1 MPRPPGLARPPPAL
15 GRPAR
20 RWRLA
25 LGWALA
31 LLLTAGLLLAGAV
44 AWYAPQLP
52 PLDRVT
58 RYQPRQPLQVVTA
71 DGVEIAQFGAE
82 RRQFVPISAIPLQ
95 LQQALL
101 AVEDA
106 RFRQHLGIDPKGMLR
121 ALLAAAT
128 GGLRQGAS
136 TITQQVART
145 FFLSSRLT
153 AERKLKEA
161 LLALKIE
168 RQLSKD
174 QILELYMNQI
184 YLGQRAYGFAAAA
197 DAYFGKP
204 LAALSL
210 AESAML
216 AGLPQNPGYANPITN
231 LARATQRQHTVLLRM
246 LATGAI
252 TEAEQAS
259 ARAEPLKI
267 RSALQVPLHAEHVAE
282 MARQMVVQRLGTEAY
297 SQGIKVTT
305 SLRAA
310 DQQAAWAALRRSVL
324 AYDARQPWRGPEDHE
339 DLPADR
345 AQVGRRSGTD
355 RGADGGAS
363 AASPDI
369 ERAAALALRD
379 HPDDELLRVAIVL
392 SASPRELRLQLASGE
407 ALRITGEGLRVAQAG
422 LAARAPADLA
432 IERGDI
438 VRVWQVPAVSGKP
451 AAEPVGAAPGPAG
464 PASQAGATGAADS
477 ARWAVT
483 QWPEVQAALVALDP
497 VSGRVRALVG
507 GFDFTRQP
515 FNHVTQ
521 AWRQPGSS
529 FKPFLYSA
537 ALEHGV
543 MPATRINDA
552 PLDNADGW
560 APQNSDGRFDGPLTL
575 REALARSKNL
585 VSIRLLRQVGVDVVR
600 DWAVRFGFD
609 AARQPQN
616 LTLALGAGSTTP
628 LQLAQAYGVLA
639 NGGWPVAPVLIERIS
654 DAQGKVLFEAP
665 AAVPLAEA
673 QRVLPARNVFITN
686 SLLNDVTRIG
696 TAARAQQQLQRS
708 DVYGKTGTTNDA
720 VDAWFAGFQPA
731 AAGVGSVVGAGTGST
746 GLVAVAWMGH
756 DQPQSLGARE
766 SGGGLALP
774 IWIEFMAQALKGVPV
789 LAEPAPPEGVQ
800 RSAGDWVYSEW
811 LDGGAV
817 AEIGLDEAAPAGP
830 GASAVGSSTQAGP
843 QPGPQ
848 PGPQTASPPATP
860 FSTQPATA
868 PAVQWPAAPAAR

>member
-1 MPRPPGLARPPPAL
+1 MPPLPELGAPRPAP
-15 GRPAR
+15 GRPTR

-25 LGWALA
+25 LGWALGGLLAA
-31 LLLTAGLLLAGAV
+31 LLLLAGAV

-58 RYQPRQPLQVVTA
+58 RYQPRQPLQVFTA

-82 RRQFVPISAIPLQ
+82 RRQFVPIAQIPPL
-95 LQQALL
+95 LQQAVL

-106 RFRQHLGIDPKGMLR
+106 RFREHIGIDPKGVLR

-184 YLGQRAYGFAAAA
+184 YLGQRSYGFAAA

-231 LARATQRQHTVLLRM
+231 LARATQRQHTVLARM
-246 LATGAI
+246 RATGAI
-252 TEAEQAS
+252 TEAQQAS

-282 MARQMVVQRLGTEAY
+282 MARQLVVQRLGTEAY

-345 AQVGRRSGTD
+345 AQ
-355 RGADGGAS
+355 DGS
-363 AASPDI
+363 TAANPDI
-369 ERAAALALRD
+369 ERAAAQALRD
-379 HPDDELLRVAIVL
+379 HPDDEFLRVAIVL
-392 SASPRELRLQLASGE
+392 AASPRELRLQLATGE
-407 ALRITGEGLRVAQAG
+407 ALRISGDGLRVAQAG
-422 LAARAPADLA
+422 LAARAPVDLA
-432 IERGDI
+432 ITRGDI
-438 VRVWQVPAVSGKP
+438 VRVWQVSA
-451 AAEPVGAAPGPAG
+451 GAAN
-464 PASQAGATGAADS
+464 S
-477 ARWAVT
+477 RWAVT

-497 VSGRVRALVG
+497 VTGRVRALVG
-507 GFDFTRQP
+507 GYDFTRQP

-543 MPATRINDA
+543 TPATRINDA

-560 APQNSDGRFDGPLTL
+560 APQNSDGVFDGPLTL

-600 DWAVRFGFD
+600 DWAARFGFD

-639 NGGWPVAPVLIERIS
+639 NGGWPVAPVVIERIS

-665 AAVPLAEA
+665 AAVPLDEA

-686 SLLNDVTRIG
+686 SLLNDVTRVG

-731 AAGVGSVVGAGTGST
+731 LAGAGLASVANAGTGST

-756 DQPQSLGARE
+756 DQPRSLGSRE

-774 IWIEFMAQALKGVPV
+774 MWIEFMAHALKGVPLV
-789 LAEPAPPEGVQ
+789 AEPAPPEGVQ
-800 RSAGDWVYSEW
+800 RSGGGNDWLYSEW

-830 GASAVGSSTQAGP
+830 GAAAAGGSTPAAAQAAA
-843 QPGPQ
+843 QAA
-848 PGPQTASPPATP
+848 TKSSRPPATP
-860 FSTQPATA
+860 
-868 PAVQWPAAPAAR
+868 PAVQWPAVPAAR

>member
-1 MPRPPGLARPPPAL
+1 MPLLSGHVSPSAAAR
-15 GRPAR
+15 RPAR

-25 LGWALA
+25 LSIVLGGLLAAL
-31 LLLTAGLLLAGAV
+31 LLLAGAV

-58 RYQPRQPLQVVTA
+58 RYQPRQPLQVFTA
-71 DGVEIAQFGAE
+71 DGVEMAQFGAE
-82 RRQFVPISAIPLQ
+82 RRQFVPIAQIPLL
-95 LQQALL
+95 LQQAVL

-106 RFRQHLGIDPKGMLR
+106 RFRDHLGIDPKSVLR

-184 YLGQRAYGFAAAA
+184 YLGQRSYGFAAAA

-231 LARATQRQHTVLLRM
+231 LARATQRQRTVLMRM
-246 LATGAI
+246 RATGAI
-252 TEAEQAS
+252 TEAQQAS
-259 ARAEPLKI
+259 ARAEPLRI

-282 MARQMVVQRLGTEAY
+282 MARQIVVQRFGTEAY

-339 DLPADR
+339 DLPADPV
-345 AQVGRRSGTD
+345 QQGST
-355 RGADGGAS
+355 
-363 AASPDI
+363 AANPDI
-369 ERAAALALRD
+369 ERAAAQALRD
-379 HPDDELLRVAIVL
+379 HPDDEFLRVAIVL
-392 SASPRELRLQLASGE
+392 AASPRELRLQLAGGE

-432 IERGDI
+432 IARGDI
-438 VRVWQVPAVSGKP
+438 VRVWQVPAAG
-451 AAEPVGAAPGPAG
+451 G
-464 PASQAGATGAADS
+464 PAST

-543 MPATRINDA
+543 TPATRINDA

-585 VSIRLLRQVGVDVVR
+585 VSIRLLRQVGVDTVR
-600 DWAVRFGFD
+600 DWAAKFGFD

-639 NGGWPVAPVLIERIS
+639 NGGWPVAPVVIERIS
-654 DAQGKVLFEAP
+654 DAQGQVLFEAP
-665 AAVPLAEA
+665 APVPLADA
-673 QRVLPARNVFITN
+673 QRVVPARNVFITN
-686 SLLNDVTRIG
+686 SLLNDVTRVG

-731 AAGVGSVVGAGTGST
+731 AGAGAGPGAGPASS

-756 DQPQSLGARE
+756 DQPQSLGVRE

-774 IWIEFMAQALKGVPV
+774 MWIEFMAQALKGVPL

-800 RSAGDWVYSEW
+800 RSGGDWLYSEW
-811 LDGGAV
+811 VDGGAV

-830 GASAVGSSTQAGP
+830 GAAAAGASAPPFAPPSTPPSAP
-843 QPGPQ
+843 P
-848 PGPQTASPPATP
+848 SPLPAT
-860 FSTQPATA
+860 SPAM
-868 PAVQWPAAPAAR
+868 QWPAASAAR